1 MFNVQS
7 IERSVR
13 YARSELSP
21 FDRANAPKD
30 LRSIRSHLGLMS
42 APLIEVLAYDRELAA
57 GLDRVGR
64 ESAQAD
70 CRAQVVE
77 IGRGSWEST
86 AFESPDPGGYGLL
99 LLSGFLVR
107 RVGQGG
113 RFGAELL
120 GPGDL
125 LRPWQTVGAVASIP
139 FEPVW
144 NAITD
149 IEIAVLGGSFAQ
161 RVSPYPEVATQLVA
175 RALLRSR
182 YLAINMAIVHQPRI
196 ETRLH
201 MLFWH
206 LADRWG
212 RMRPEGATLD
222 MPLTHTLLGD
232 LVAARRP
239 TVSTAMAALAKDGR
253 VERAPQGWRLL
264 GGPPRELTELSA

>member
-1 MFNVQS
+1 
-7 IERSVR
+7 
-13 YARSELSP
+13 
-21 FDRANAPKD
+21 
-30 LRSIRSHLGLMS
+30 MS
-42 APLIEVLAYDRELAA
+42 ARLIDVLAYDSELAA
-57 GLDRVGR
+57 GLDRTGQQ
-64 ESAQAD
+64 SAQVD
-70 CRAQVVE
+70 CRAPVVE
-77 IGRGSWEST
+77 IGRGRWESK

-99 LLSGFLVR
+99 VLIGFLVR

-139 FEPVW
+139 FEPAW
-144 NAITD
+144 TAITD
-149 IEIAVLGGSFAQ
+149 TEVGVLGADFA
-161 RVSPYPEVATQLVA
+161 RRASPYPEVSTQLVD

-182 YLAINMAIVHQPRI
+182 HLAINMAIVHQPRI

-212 RMRPEGATLD
+212 RVGPEGVILET
-222 MPLTHTLLGD
+222 PLTHALLAD

-239 TVSTAMAALAKDGR
+239 TVSSALAVLAREHKL
-253 VERAPQGWRLL
+253 ERTSHGWRLL
-264 GGPPRELTELSA
+264 GDPPHELAELSAAAL